1 MFRQCFSIC
10 VVSVGLTISAEA
22 SENHERNLNWW
33 DIAKE
38 TATSGGSNIKD
49 TITDKVDDTKNNIT
63 NTVTDTVTDKTS
75 GIIDQKDDIQK
86 QIENGTALA
95 KDQVEFFKGKI
106 EEAYIAYERIIAIFG
121 DIKARVLHAKD
132 SVMGFEQNLKKAYE
146 NEKGNI
152 LAVWIGS
159 AILSFILTTAAFL
172 TWMLHLDKMDKK
184 RIEVLE
190 QIYGK

>member
-38 TATSGGSNIKD
+38 TATSGGSNIKG